1 MLSKM
6 FRKRHLQI
14 FAPVKG
20 KLVALSEVPDPVFS
34 EKMMGEG
41 IAIIPAGGNVH
52 SPVEGTVILIA
63 ETKHAVGIRSTDGT
77 EILIHIGLETVSL
90 KGKGFKSHIK
100 VGDSVSIQQ
109 LLIEVDWVFVCEN
122 AKNIIT
128 PIVITNSNE
137 RKIQITNE
145 TESLIGETVIMSVS
159 RL

>member
-1 MLSKM
+1 MFSKL
-6 FRKRHLQI
+6 FKKRHLQV
-14 FAPVKG
+14 FAPIKG
-20 KLVALSEVPDPVFS
+20 KVVALSEVPDPVFS

-41 IAIIPAGGNVH
+41 VAIIPTGGNVY
-52 SPVEGTVILIA
+52 SPIEGTVILVA

-90 KGKGFKSHIK
+90 KGEGFISHVK

-109 LLIEVDWVFVCEN
+109 LLIEVDWDFVHEN
-122 AKNIIT
+122 AKSPIT
-128 PIVITNSNE
+128 PIVVTNSNE
-137 RKIQITNE
+137 RDIQFMNG

>member
-1 MLSKM
+1 MLSKL

-14 FAPVKG
+14 FAPIKG

-34 EKMMGEG
+34 ERMMGEG
-41 IAIIPAGGNVH
+41 VAIIPAGGNVH
-52 SPVEGTVILIA
+52 SPVEGKVIFVA
-63 ETKHAVGIRSTDGT
+63 ETRHAVGIRSTDGT

-90 KGKGFKSHIK
+90 KGEGFKSHIK

-109 LLIEVDWVFVCEN
+109 LLIEVDWAFVCEN

-137 RKIQITNE
+137 RDIQFTNE
-145 TESLIGETVIMSVS
+145 TKSLIGETVIMSVS